1 MAEADEVVRLPG
13 ATPAETYLRI
23 DALVAAARAS
33 GADAVHPGY
42 GFLSEDAAFAR
53 ACAAAGLVFV
63 GPPPTSSRP
72 WARSWRPRRPWRR
85 PACPCSRRCEIPA
98 GSTDG
103 DRVER
108 GLIDAAV
115 AALGWPVLV
124 KASAGG
130 GGRGMRVVEGPDD
143 LAEAVAV
150 GRTRGA
156 AAFGDGTVFLEPYI
170 ARPRHIEVQILGDT
184 HGNRGAPLRARVL
197 ASSAG
202 TRRSSRSA
210 PRRP

>member
-1 MAEADEVVRLPG
+1 M
-13 ATPAETYLRI
+13 
-23 DALVAAARAS
+23 
-33 GADAVHPGY
+33 HPGY
-42 GFLSEDAAFAR
+42 GFLSEDADFAR

-63 GPPPTSSRP
+63 GPPADVIEAMGSKLAAKATMEQAGVPVLPTVR
-72 WARSWRPRRPWRR
+72 
-85 PACPCSRRCEIPA
+85 IPA

-108 GLIDAAV
+108 GLIDAA
-115 AALGWPVLV
+115 ARLGWPVLV

-143 LAEAVAV
+143 LADAVASAA
-150 GRTRGA
+150 REA
-156 AAFGDGTVFLEPYI
+156 LAAFGDGTVFLEPYI
-170 ARPRHIEVQILGDT
+170 TRPRHIEVQILGDS
-184 HGNRGAPLRARVL
+184 HGNRGPPVRARVL